1 MGLRLFAFLLI
12 CVAGVSGSAIAA
24 DAPSPRPP
32 NIVFFLA
39 DDLGYGDISCYGQQK
54 FKTPNIDRL
63 AAEGMKMAV
72 HYTGNAVCA
81 PCRCVFMTGKH
92 PGHAA
97 VRDNRE
103 MKAVYGE
110 GQFPLPADTI
120 TLPKLLK
127 ECGYITGAFGKW
139 GLGGPGSTG

>member
-1 MGLRLFAFLLI
+1 MSLRLFAFLLVG
-12 CVAGVSGSAIAA
+12 VAACSAGAMAA
-24 DAPSPRPP
+24 EASPARPP

-39 DDLGYGDISCYGQQK
+39 DDLGYSDISCYGQQK

-110 GQFPLPADTI
+110 GQFPLPADTV

-127 ECGYITGAFGKW
+127 EVGYTTGAFG
-139 GLGGPGSTG
+139 